1 MDEKLSPNRFDLAGV
16 KGGFARGMEE
26 KFLFWLFISDLGV
39 EWKVRIKKRKE
50 AGREEETGQAG
61 MDESEHEAPVGV
73 IRWILC
79 SVSPVRY
86 RVDEPPTRWLQPGLS
101 KL

>member
-1 MDEKLSPNRFDLAGV
+1 MESEK
-16 KGGFARGMEE
+16 
-26 KFLFWLFISDLGV
+26 
-39 EWKVRIKKRKE
+39 KKE
-50 AGREEETGQAG
+50 GSGREEETGQAG